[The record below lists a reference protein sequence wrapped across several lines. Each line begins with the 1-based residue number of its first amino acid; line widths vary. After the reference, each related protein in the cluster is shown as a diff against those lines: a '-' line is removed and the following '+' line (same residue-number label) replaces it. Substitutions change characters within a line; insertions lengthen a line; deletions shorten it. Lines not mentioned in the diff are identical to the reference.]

1 MAEQRPAAREP
12 EALGRD
18 LAVGVAV
25 GDVVLVRGE
34 VRAHE
39 GQRSRQVV
47 EAHGHGA
54 LGGGGEISVRSQNL
68 PKSTSIKSGNTY

>member
-12 EALGRD
+12 EPLGRD

-39 GQRSRQVV
+39 GQRRRQVV

-54 LGGGGEISVRSQNL
+54 LGGGGGGGISIRSQNL
-68 PKSTSIKSGNTY
+68 PSMR